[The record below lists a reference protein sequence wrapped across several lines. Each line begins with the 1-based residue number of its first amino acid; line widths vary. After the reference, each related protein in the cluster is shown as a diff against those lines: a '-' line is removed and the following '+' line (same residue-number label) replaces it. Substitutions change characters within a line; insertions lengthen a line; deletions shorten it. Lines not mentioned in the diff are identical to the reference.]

1 MDRII
6 QMRQAIWEQNLPNF
20 LVSRLSNIRFLC
32 GFTGSAGMLLFTPKK
47 VRFFTDFRYQ
57 NQAQEEVKNVEII
70 IYQDEF
76 ISEIRRRSLQM
87 KGKIGYEAHYLDVA
101 TYHHLVDRFPQL
113 DWIPTHKFVEQIASV
128 KTPDEILKI
137 KKAIAITDEV
147 FSEILPLLK
156 PGVREN
162 EISAEISY
170 RHRRKGA
177 EGDAFPPIVASGV
190 RSALPHG
197 IAGEKI
203 IQNGDIVTIDMGCI
217 YQGFTSDLTRT
228 VAVGEINPKLKT
240 IYNVV
245 LEAQSAA
252 IAAARAGMAAKSLDG
267 VAREII
273 QKAGYGEFF
282 GHGLGHGLGIEVHSE
297 PRVSFNSD
305 DILKANQVITIEPG
319 IYIPELGGVR
329 IEDDLWLKDG
339 EAEVLTQS
347 LRELQIV

>member
-6 QMRQAIWEQNLPNF
+6 EMRQAIWEQNLPNF

-32 GFTGSAGMLLFTPKK
+32 GFTGSAGILLFTPKK
-47 VRFFTDFRYQ
+47 VRFFTDFRYKT
-57 NQAQEEVKNVEII
+57 QAQEEVKSAEII
-70 IYQDEF
+70 IYPDDLIAEMH
-76 ISEIRRRSLQM
+76 RRSLLM

-101 TYHHLVDRFPQL
+101 TYQHLVDRFPHL
-113 DWIPTHKFVEQIASV
+113 DWTPTHKFVEQLAAV
-128 KTPDEILKI
+128 KTPEEIQKI
-137 KKAIAITDEV
+137 RKAAAITDEV

-156 PGVREN
+156 PGVQEN

-197 IAGEKI
+197 IAGEKK
-203 IQNGDIVTIDMGCI
+203 IQYGDIVTIDMGCI
-217 YQGFTSDLTRT
+217 YQGYASDLTRT
-228 VAVGEINPKLKT
+228 VAIGKIHPKLKT
-240 IYNVV
+240 VYNVV
-245 LEAQSAA
+245 QQAQAAA
-252 IAAARAGMAAKSLDG
+252 IAAAKPGLAAKDLDG

-273 QKAGYGEFF
+273 QKAGFGDFF

-305 DILKANQVITIEPG
+305 DILKADQVITIEPG
-319 IYIPELGGVR
+319 IYIPELGGCAS
-329 IEDDLWLKDG
+329 KMTSG
-339 EAEVLTQS
+339 
-347 LRELQIV
+347 

>member
-47 VRFFTDFRYQ
+47 VRFFTDFRYKA
-57 NQAQEEVKNVEII
+57 QAQEEVENVETI
-70 IYQDEF
+70 IYPDEF
-76 ISEIRRRSLQM
+76 IAEIRRRYLLL
-87 KGKIGYEAHYLDVA
+87 KGKIGYESHYLDVA
-101 TYHHLVDRFPQL
+101 TYQNLVNRFPHL
-113 DWIPTHKFVEQIASV
+113 DWVPTHKFVEQIASV
-128 KTPDEILKI
+128 KTPDEIQKI
-137 KKAIAITDEV
+137 RKAAAITDEV

-156 PGVREN
+156 PGVQEN
-162 EISAEISY
+162 DISAEISY

-177 EGDAFPPIVASGV
+177 EGDAFSPIVASGV

-197 IAGEKI
+197 IAGGKKI
-203 IQNGDIVTIDMGCI
+203 QYGEIVTIDMGCV

-228 VAVGEINPKLKT
+228 VAIGKISPKLRT

-245 LEAQSAA
+245 LKAQTAA
-252 IAAARAGMAAKSLDG
+252 IGSARAGIAAKSLDA
-267 VAREII
+267 VARDII
-273 QKAGYGEFF
+273 REAGYGEYF
-282 GHGLGHGLGIEVHSE
+282 GHGLGHGLGVEVHSE
-297 PRVSFNSD
+297 PRISYNSD
-305 DILKANQVITIEPG
+305 DMLKADQVITIEPG

-339 EAEVLTQS
+339 AAEVLTKS
-347 LRELQIV
+347 PRELLIV